1 MMKKTTFAWLAVGL
15 LFFFHM
21 PAFAA
26 DISVQTGLSY
36 QSWTSDEDESGSQLY
51 VPVRFNSEHERLS
64 WNLTAGYAS
73 TSGELAG
80 ASDRS
85 ISGMLDTQAGVTYL
99 LPDWGGIDWLV
110 GLDLNLPTGQTGK
123 DERDVRIM
131 IDPDLV
137 NIVSP
142 GQGFNINPTLSL
154 ARRWERWSVGLG
166 LGYAFQGQY
175 DYSDQTREY
184 DPGDIF
190 SAAAQVGCDFAQVW
204 KWSLQAQYLTIGMD
218 QAEGQD
224 LLQKGDTWLA
234 GTALRRSDKTWDLG
248 LSVRGLFR
256 GKAKIRDAGGA
267 LATEA
272 RNSQGDEWAAT
283 LNGRYQWRPG
293 TGFTAELSYL
303 YLTENGYESS
313 STFYMGERRKI
324 SLALGWLQQLGETLD
339 LRCTLGGFSMD
350 DDPNWL
356 HPDGNRLYQ
365 GWSLAAYLA
374 KRF

>member
-1 MMKKTTFAWLAVGL
+1 MMKSTTFAWLAAGL
-15 LFFFHM
+15 LFSFHM
-21 PAFAA
+21 TAFAA
-26 DISVQTGLSY
+26 DITVQTGISY

-51 VPVRFNSEHERLS
+51 IPIQFNSDHERLS
-64 WNLTAGYAS
+64 WNLAAGYAA

-99 LPDWGGIDWLV
+99 VPDLGGIDWLV

-123 DERDVRIM
+123 DERDVRLM

-137 NIVSP
+137 DIVSP
-142 GQGFNINPTLSL
+142 GQGFNANPTLSL
-154 ARRWERWSVGLG
+154 ARRWDQWTVGLG
-166 LGYAFQGQY
+166 LGYAYQGKY
-175 DYSDQTREY
+175 DYSEQTRDY

-190 SAAAQVGCDFAQVW
+190 SAAAQVDYDFAQAW
-204 KWSLQAQYLTIGMD
+204 KWSLQAQYLTMGMD
-218 QAEGQD
+218 QAEDED
-224 LLQKGDTWLA
+224 LLQKGDTWTA
-234 GTALRRSDKTWDLG
+234 GTTLRRSDRTWELG
-248 LSVRGLFR
+248 LSVQGIFR
-256 GKAKIRDAGGA
+256 GKAKVKNASGA

-272 RNSQGDEWAAT
+272 RNSQGDEWLAT
-283 LNGRYQWRPG
+283 LDGRYQWRPR
-293 TGFTAELSYL
+293 TGFTAELAYL
-303 YLTENGYESS
+303 YLAENGYEIGSAY
-313 STFYMGERRKI
+313 YMGERRKI
-324 SLALGWLQQLGETLD
+324 SLDLGWLQQLGDTLD

-350 DDPNWL
+350 DDTNWL